1 MAGTNMTKTVLTV
14 DDSKTMLQ
22 MLQFALK
29 QGGYTVIQGENGQ
42 EGLDLLDQHDVDVI
56 ISDINMPVMDGIT
69 FIKELRKKPK
79 CKATPVLILTTESS
93 QAKKAEG
100 RAAGATGW
108 IVKPFD
114 PAKLLEVIRKVSP

>member
-1 MAGTNMTKTVLTV
+1 MTKRVLTV

-29 QGGYTVIQGENGQ
+29 QGGFEVIQGENGQ
-42 EGLDLLDQHDVDVI
+42 EGLDLLETNDIDVI
-56 ISDINMPVMDGIT
+56 ITDINMPVMDGIT

-79 CKATPVLILTTESS
+79 NKATPVLILTTESS
-93 QAKKAEG
+93 QSKKEEG
-100 RAAGATGW
+100 RSAGATGW

-114 PAKLLEVIRKVSP
+114 PGKLLEVIRKVSP

>member
-1 MAGTNMTKTVLTV
+1 MTKTVLTV

-29 QGGYTVIQGENGQ
+29 QGGYNVIQGENGQ
-42 EGLDLLDQHDVDVI
+42 EGLDLLGKHHVDVI

-69 FIKELRKKPK
+69 FIKELRKQPQN
-79 CKATPVLILTTESS
+79 KATPVLILTTESS

>member
-1 MAGTNMTKTVLTV
+1 MTKTVLTV

-29 QGGYTVIQGENGQ
+29 QGGYSVIQGENGQ
-42 EGLDLLDQHDVDVI
+42 EGLDLLEKNHVDVI

-69 FIKELRKKPK
+69 FIKELRKLPK
-79 CKATPVLILTTESS
+79 NKATPVLILTTESS